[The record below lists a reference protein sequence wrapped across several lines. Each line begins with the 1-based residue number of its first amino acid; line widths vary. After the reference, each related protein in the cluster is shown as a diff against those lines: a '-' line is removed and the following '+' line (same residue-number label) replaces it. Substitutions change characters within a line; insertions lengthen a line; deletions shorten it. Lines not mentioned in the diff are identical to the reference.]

1 MDPRFIPIG
10 RVVAPWGIRGE
21 VKVEV
26 QTDFPDRFSC
36 GEILYLQGRA
46 VTIKS
51 SRYRG
56 NTVILKL
63 DTIDSRNAA
72 ELIRGACLEV
82 PSTEL
87 KPLPKGEYY
96 RFQLLGLEVQNTEG
110 KLLGQVSDVIQTGS
124 NDVYEISSDTGVFLI
139 PATDEVIKSIDIDK
153 GCMVIEMLKGLF

>member
-1 MDPRFIPIG
+1 MEPQFIPIG

-36 GEILYLQGRA
+36 GEIVYLQGNA

-51 SRYRG
+51 NRFQG

-63 DTIDSRNAA
+63 DTIESRNAA
-72 ELIRGACLEV
+72 ELIRGASLEV
-82 PSTEL
+82 PAAEL

-96 RFQLLGLEVQNTEG
+96 RFQLLELEIWSTEG
-110 KLLGQVSDVIQTGS
+110 KRLGKISDVISTGS
-124 NDVYEISSDTGVFLI
+124 NDVYEVSSETGTFLI
-139 PATDEVIKSIDIDK
+139 PAIDDVVKSIDLDK
-153 GCMVIEMLKGLF
+153 GRMTIKIIKGLL